1 MFGRFK
7 IKRLPSISAPSP
19 SRERAITETEE
30 EQSKHDFSV
39 AISTA
44 DAAVQVDVEVVHGT
58 PKSTNQSEEETQEFS
73 AINTP
78 YNAPPSTPQC
88 EMEIIELAATKIQV
102 AFRGYLVSFFVI
114 LNIFNKISRS
124 LILGSELP
132 DTLIDLANCE
142 LCIGTCFLKHNTL
155 MFRSSKSFTYP
166 NISLFFFFIIL
177 KL

>member
-19 SRERAITETEE
+19 SRDRAITETEE

-114 LNIFNKISRS
+114 
-124 LILGSELP
+124 
-132 DTLIDLANCE
+132 DLANCE
-142 LCIGTCFLKHNTL
+142 LCISVCFLKHSTL

-166 NISLFFFFIIL
+166 NISLFFFFF
-177 KL
+177 